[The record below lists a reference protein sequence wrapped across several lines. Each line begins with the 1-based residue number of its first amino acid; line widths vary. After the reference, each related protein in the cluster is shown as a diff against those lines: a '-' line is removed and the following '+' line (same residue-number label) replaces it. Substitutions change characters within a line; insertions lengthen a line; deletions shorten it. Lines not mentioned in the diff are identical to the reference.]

1 MATVVVTAA
10 DTVTK
15 GTAMV
20 MVDMVTR
27 AMGMATDT
35 GDTVIV
41 MGTKGM
47 VMRVTGIRATV
58 VVSRL
63 NRRGRGEMPCPHLN
77 RGD

>member
-1 MATVVVTAA
+1 MATAA
-10 DTVTK
+10 DT

-20 MVDMVTR
+20 MADMVTR
-27 AMGMATDT
+27 DMVMAT
-35 GDTVIV
+35 
-41 MGTKGM
+41 GTKGM

>member
-1 MATVVVTAA
+1 MATAA
-10 DTVTK
+10 DT

-20 MVDMVTR
+20 MADMVTR
-27 AMGMATDT
+27 DMVMATAT
-35 GDTVIV
+35 RDTVIV

>member
-20 MVDMVTR
+20 MVDMV
-27 AMGMATDT
+27 TDT